1 MKTGLSL
8 SELAFELESRTEKK
22 SDLLVDSK
30 DIEMRSDG
38 SVHISEVPMV
48 VTPTDN
54 AHKQIAT
61 RLGIPTR
68 YYDRMME
75 DAPDLMARNV
85 NTWLQQSDDRR
96 MLRLMANET
105 HVPDMR
111 AYLSDRYLRIE
122 NEDVAR
128 HALQVLHDDV
138 ASAYPLQMSVTDR
151 RLSLKFL
158 FDGIEGE
165 VKRGDTIKP
174 GVMITNSEIG
184 HGAFVVKAFFYRDFC
199 TNGCVFGM
207 EDLFH
212 VRRSHLGG
220 ALKDFEGIFLS
231 DDTLKLRDMTLMSE
245 TADVIKSLSTQASFD
260 KVLNKLRATTEGP
273 VITKPTAAVEVLAKA
288 VGLSEAE
295 KEQSLINLIQ
305 DGDFSRWGALNAVTK
320 IANTAESYDRTNE
333 LEEIGGKII
342 DLPARDWKQIAEA
355 A

>member
-1 MKTGLSL
+1 MKNGLSL
-8 SELAFELESRTEKK
+8 TELANELESRATKK
-22 SDLLVDSK
+22 QDLLVESK
-30 DIEMRSDG
+30 NIEMRHDG
-38 SVHISEVPMV
+38 TISIPELPMV
-48 VTPTDN
+48 VTPNDN

-68 YYDRMME
+68 YYERMME

-105 HVPDMR
+105 YVPDMR

-128 HALQVLHDDV
+128 HALNTIYNDV
-138 ASAYPLQMSVTDR
+138 PNAAPLQFSVTDR
-151 RLSLKFL
+151 RMSLKFL
-158 FDGIEGE
+158 FNDIEGE
-165 VKRGDTIKP
+165 VKPGDTIKP
-174 GVMITNSEIG
+174 GVLITNSEIG

-207 EDLFH
+207 KELFH

-220 ALKDFEGIFLS
+220 VVSELDSIILS
-231 DDTLKLRDMTLMSE
+231 NETLRLRDQTLLSE
-245 TADVIKSLSTQASFD
+245 TTDVIKSLSTQAAFD
-260 KVLNKLRATTEGP
+260 KVLDKLRATTDGP
-273 VITKPTAAVEVLAKA
+273 VIAKPTAAIEVLAKA
-288 VGLSEAE
+288 VGLNEAE

-305 DGDFSRWGALNAVTK
+305 DGDFSRWGVLNSITK
-320 IANTAESYDRTNE
+320 IANGADSFDRVNE

-342 DLPARDWKQIAEA
+342 DLPAREWKQIAEA